1 MEKTDTLPIG
11 TRVMAPLG
19 DVLYPGVIA
28 EREGHTSLE
37 GMVCV
42 QFAPPVTIVE
52 PSGSI
57 IYMTCSASDL
67 TQGWF

>member
-28 EREGHTSLE
+28 EREGHASPE

-42 QFAPPVTIVE
+42 QFTPPVTITE

-57 IYMTCSASDL
+57 TYMTFPASDL